1 MIFDVELNCDKWKDC
16 KTKWCNGDGGFW
28 CKEDCKPITPIVCR
42 WNLDEEGEEMSR
54 LIDVDKLLEELRQYH
69 PLSISYGILSD
80 IEYFP
85 TAYDVEN
92 VVKIFEE
99 KARNCQNNAKYYGEK
114 AEWMSKA
121 YRDAIEVVKGGVK

>member
-1 MIFDVELNCDKWKDC
+1 M
-16 KTKWCNGDGGFW
+16 G
-28 CKEDCKPITPIVCR
+28 
-42 WNLDEEGEEMSR
+42 R

-121 YRDAIEVVKGGVK
+121 YRDAIEEVKGGVK

>member
-1 MIFDVELNCDKWKDC
+1 
-16 KTKWCNGDGGFW
+16 
-28 CKEDCKPITPIVCR
+28 
-42 WNLDEEGEEMSR
+42 MSR
-54 LIDVDKLLEELRQYH
+54 LIDADKLLEELRKYH

-85 TAYDVEN
+85 TAYDVEKI
-92 VVKIFEE
+92 VKVLE
-99 KARNCQNNAKYYGEK
+99 KKANNCQNNVKYYGEK

>member
-1 MIFDVELNCDKWKDC
+1 M
-16 KTKWCNGDGGFW
+16 G
-28 CKEDCKPITPIVCR
+28 
-42 WNLDEEGEEMSR
+42 R
-54 LIDVDKLLEELRQYH
+54 LIDADKLLEELRQYH

-85 TAYDVEN
+85 TAYDIEKI
-92 VVKIFEE
+92 VKVLEE
-99 KARNCQNNAKYYGEK
+99 KANNSQNNAKYYGEK